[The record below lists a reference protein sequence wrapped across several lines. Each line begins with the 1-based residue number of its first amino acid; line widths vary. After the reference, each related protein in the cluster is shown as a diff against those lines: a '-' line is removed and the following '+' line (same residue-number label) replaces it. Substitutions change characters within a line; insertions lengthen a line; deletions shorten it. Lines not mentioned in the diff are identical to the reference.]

1 MSFPGKPVTTA
12 PLLPEPFVSADE
24 AARFLG
30 VKRRF
35 VLELARN
42 GMNGAYGLGTGTIR
56 KVWVFRLSELAA
68 AIAAKSTDPKKLK
81 LCDPS
86 PGSPR

>member
-1 MSFPGKPVTTA
+1 MSFQGKAVKTA
-12 PLLPEPFVSADE
+12 PTPPEPFVSVDE

-56 KVWVFRLSELAA
+56 KVWVFRLSELAT
-68 AIAAKSTDPKKLK
+68 AIAARNTDPKKLK

-86 PGSPR
+86 PGSRR